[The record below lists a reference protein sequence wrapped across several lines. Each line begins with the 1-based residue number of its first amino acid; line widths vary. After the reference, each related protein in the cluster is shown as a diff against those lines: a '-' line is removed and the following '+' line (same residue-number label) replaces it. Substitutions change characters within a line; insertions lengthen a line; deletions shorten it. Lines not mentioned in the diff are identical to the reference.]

1 MRTAIATVSLSGTL
15 TEKLTAAS
23 RAGFD
28 GVEIFENDLLASRL
42 APEEV
47 RERCADLGLSIDL
60 YQPMRDMEAVPEEEF
75 SRNLRRARRKF
86 EVMRRLGAD
95 TVLVCSSVHAAAVDD
110 DELAAR
116 QLSQLAD
123 LAQEFGIRVAY
134 EALAW
139 GRHVSTYDHAW
150 RIVEA
155 ADHPALGTCLDSFH
169 ILSRGSDPKAI
180 ADIPGE
186 KIFFLQLADAP
197 LLAMD
202 VLQWSWHY
210 RCFPGQGGFD
220 VAGLVRHVLRAGYDG
235 PLSLEVFNDVFRQAE
250 AGPAAVDAHRS
261 LLVLQESLGSVELP
275 GPVVPTGV
283 AFAELVTPDAEPV
296 SEVLGALGFA
306 RTARHRSK
314 PVDLWEQG
322 EARVLVNTG
331 PAVRREGTGL
341 AAIGLESPDPAG
353 AARRAEA
360 LLSPVL
366 PRRRATTDAPLDAVA
381 APDGTELFFC
391 ATGRPE
397 LPDWRGDFEDVVH
410 TATTPGVHA
419 ASGYGAHP
427 ATAPGAHVATGSGV
441 PAATGRGARDVTG
454 LGTQDAPGLGAY
466 TATEPGACAPKQPGA
481 HARTTPGGQAASEP
495 DAQDTPAP
503 DAHTATTPGVH
514 TATEPGAPAAT
525 RPRAH
530 TAPKPDAQD
539 TTAPGA
545 QNTTAPDAHTAPTPH
560 VTRID
565 HLALVQPWHQFD
577 EAALFHRSVLG
588 LSAQESVDVADPYG
602 LLRSR
607 AVANGDGSVRI
618 VLSVGAAPRD
628 DTVHA
633 QHIALA
639 TDDVVAAARRFL
651 AAGGRLLPIPANYYD
666 DLAAR
671 FEFAD
676 GELETYRELGILYDR
691 DAHGEFRHC
700 YTRTVGRVFFELVQ
714 RDGGHRGYGAQNAP
728 VRLAAQ
734 HLTGG

>member
-1 MRTAIATVSLSGTL
+1 MRTSVATVSLSGSL

-28 GVEIFENDLLASRL
+28 GVEIFENDLLASPLR
-42 APEEV
+42 PEEIRV
-47 RERCADLGLSIDL
+47 RCADLGLGIDL
-60 YQPMRDMEAVPEEEF
+60 YQPMRDIEAVPEEEF
-75 SRNLRRARRKF
+75 ARNLRRARHKF

-95 TVLVCSSVHAAAVDD
+95 TVLVCSSVSPLAVDD
-110 DELAAR
+110 DALAAE
-116 QLSQLAD
+116 QLSRLAD
-123 LAQEFGIRVAY
+123 LAQDFGFRVAY

-150 RIVEA
+150 RVVEM

-169 ILSRGSDPKAI
+169 ILSRGSDPKGI
-180 ADIPGE
+180 EDIPGE

-202 VLQWSWHY
+202 VLQWSRHY

-220 VAGLVRHVLRAGYDG
+220 VAGLVRHVLRAGYGG

-250 AGPAAVDAHRS
+250 AGPTAVDAHRS
-261 LLVLQESLGSVELP
+261 LLVLQEAVGLAELP
-275 GPVVPTGV
+275 APVVPTGV

-314 PVDLWEQG
+314 PVDLWQAG

-331 PAVRREGTGL
+331 PAARRDGTGL

-360 LLSPVL
+360 LLAPVL
-366 PRRRATTDAPLDAVA
+366 PRRRASEDAPLDAVA
-381 APDGTELFFC
+381 APDGTQLFFC

-397 LPDWRGDFEDVVH
+397 LPEWRGDFADVEQAGPAV
-410 TATTPGVHA
+410 PGV
-419 ASGYGAHP
+419 
-427 ATAPGAHVATGSGV
+427 
-441 PAATGRGARDVTG
+441 R
-454 LGTQDAPGLGAY
+454 
-466 TATEPGACAPKQPGA
+466 
-481 HARTTPGGQAASEP
+481 
-495 DAQDTPAP
+495 
-503 DAHTATTPGVH
+503 
-514 TATEPGAPAAT
+514 
-525 RPRAH
+525 
-530 TAPKPDAQD
+530 
-539 TTAPGA
+539 
-545 QNTTAPDAHTAPTPH
+545 
-560 VTRID
+560 RID
-565 HLALVQPWHQFD
+565 HLALVQPWHHFD
-577 EAALFHRSVLG
+577 EATLFHRSVLG

-607 AVANGDGSVRI
+607 AVAAADGGVRI
-618 VLSVGAAPRD
+618 ALSVGAAPAD

-639 TDDVVAAARRFL
+639 TDDVVAAARRFRE
-651 AAGGRLLPIPANYYD
+651 AGGPLLAMPANYYD

-671 FEFAD
+671 FEFAE

-691 DAHGEFRHC
+691 DRYGEFRHC

-714 RDGGHRGYGAQNAP
+714 RDGGYQGYGAQNAP

-734 HLTGG
+734 HAARRLTGG